1 MFSKSNT
8 NMKHSS
14 EKSSGA
20 VNAVGQGSTIT
31 GEITTNGDLRIDG
44 TLKGN
49 VHTKGL
55 LVLGETGII
64 EGRAQITSGVP
75 IGKNIHSIGGNKI
88 LGIDLEGNVFYMQV
102 KNVSQEII
110 KDNSDGLQDIDE
122 NTIEA
127 SEASEATEAN
137 EATEAVETPTNE
149 MCDVDEGDIRNK
161 GNRKRKNCY

>member
-55 LVLGETGII
+55 LVLGETGVI
-64 EGRAQITSGVP
+64 EGEVVCQNALIAGTVKAKIQVAELLSLKAKANLHGDIVTNKLSIEPGANFTGSCSMGASV
-75 IGKNIHSIGGNKI
+75 KNIKI
-88 LGIDLEGNVFYMQV
+88 
-102 KNVSQEII
+102 
-110 KDNSDGLQDIDE
+110 
-122 NTIEA
+122 
-127 SEASEATEAN
+127 SE
-137 EATEAVETPTNE
+137 TNDKSKE
-149 MCDVDEGDIRNK
+149 K
-161 GNRKRKNCY
+161 TA